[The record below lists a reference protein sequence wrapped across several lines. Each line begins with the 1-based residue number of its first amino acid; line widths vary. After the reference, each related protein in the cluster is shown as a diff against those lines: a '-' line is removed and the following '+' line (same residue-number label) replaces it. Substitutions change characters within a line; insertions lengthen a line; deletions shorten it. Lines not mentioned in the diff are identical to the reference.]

1 MDYNPLTS
9 VEVKESAD
17 TRMCQPVHRAWCIY
31 TFGILTVV
39 CVGLWLFF
47 TRVLS

>member
-9 VEVKESAD
+9 VEVKGTVD

-31 TFGILTVV
+31 TFGIIAVV

-47 TRVLS
+47 TRLV

>member
-9 VEVKESAD
+9 VEVKESVD
-17 TRMCQPVHRAWCIY
+17 TRMCHCAWCIY
-31 TFGILTVV
+31 TFGIIAVV

-47 TRVLS
+47 TRLV